1 MFDYSKI
8 ADSPKISEEQ
18 ARLRLSHIEMNPP
31 EGDLVIQVTIFEDHI
46 AYSIPYW
53 YADARADHAFSQ
65 LLTYR
70 KAVRETAG
78 FLAHDPQSNRAFD
91 PLSEEIM
98 FDNADYKK
106 CPLVFQLLLPGG
118 CLVERSLGESSG
130 DRMGFR
136 IRLADKKSGSPNLV
150 AVC

>member
-1 MFDYSKI
+1 VFDYSKI
-8 ADSPKISEEQ
+8 ADSPKISKEQ
-18 ARLRLSHIEMNPP
+18 ARLRFSHIEMNPP
-31 EGDLVIQVTIFEDHI
+31 EGELVILATIFEGHV

-53 YADARADHAFSQ
+53 YEDARADHAFSQ
-65 LLTYR
+65 LLTYL

-78 FLAHDPQSNRAFD
+78 FLTCDPQSNRAFD

-106 CPLVFQLLLPGG
+106 CPLVFQLLLPRG
-118 CLVERSLGESSG
+118 CLVEKSPVGSSG
-130 DRMGFR
+130 DRIGFR
-136 IRLADKKSGSPNLV
+136 TRIADKISGSPNLV